1 MKLWDVLAICV
12 LMLSTA
18 STTPLFRSWE
28 PIRKRSHLQELQ
40 EEPSLTLKSLEDHMP
55 MLDNSLEETDYNMP
69 DQYPDQLEEVVEF
82 IQATIKRLRRSS
94 ERQTSAQSKQSQRK
108 ASATKNTSNRR
119 SHKGKRRNRG
129 CVLREIHLNVTDLEL
144 GYKTKEELIFKYC
157 SGSCDAPETTY
168 DIIVKNLTKK
178 KKLVK
183 DEVKQA
189 CCRPTAFDD
198 DLSFLDDNLEYHTL
212 KKHSAKKCGCI

>member
-1 MKLWDVLAICV
+1 GSFTGSKSKMKLWDVLAICV

-28 PIRKRSHLQELQ
+28 PIRKRQRNA
-40 EEPSLTLKSLEDHMP
+40 EDGKNRVQYA
-55 MLDNSLEETDYNMP
+55 LSTKYNMP